1 MRNNP
6 KLMMQMLP
14 GDISSSQ
21 SNLTDLKS
29 NKSKLHKKI
38 EDAKQFT

>member
-1 MRNNP
+1 
-6 KLMMQMLP
+6 MLP
-14 GDISSSQ
+14 GDIASTQ

-29 NKSKLHKKI
+29 NTDQPKSKLHKKI